1 LRTVAGTLRAALGT
15 VLRLPEPPALTV
27 AGRTDAG
34 VHARGQVCH
43 LDVSETTRSALPG
56 RSARSPEHALR
67 DRLSGVLPADLVVR
81 DVRCVPESFDARF
94 AATGRAYRYRL
105 ADTPHRP
112 DPLRRDVA
120 WHPRRLD
127 EHRMHAAAQALLG
140 EHDFVAFCRPRP
152 GASTIRTLTRLEV
165 ARPTVGVVTLDAL
178 GDAFCHHQ
186 VRALV
191 GALVAVGEGRRGVE
205 WPAQVLAA
213 RQRDGA
219 VVVAP
224 AIGLTLEAV
233 LYPPDDQLVAQ
244 VTRTRRRRDEA

>member
-1 LRTVAGTLRAALGT
+1 VAGTLRAALGT
-15 VLRLPEPPALTV
+15 VLRLPEAPALTV

-43 LDVSETTRSALPG
+43 LDVSESVRAALPG
-56 RSARSPEHALR
+56 RSSRTPEHALR
-67 DRLSGVLPADLVVR
+67 DRLAGVLPADLVVR
-81 DVRCVPESFDARF
+81 DVRAVPDAFDARF

-120 WHPRRLD
+120 WHPRHLD
-127 EHRMHAAAQALLG
+127 EHRMQAAAEPLLG
-140 EHDFVAFCRPRP
+140 EHDFAAFCRPRP
-152 GASTIRTLTRLEV
+152 GASTIRALTRLAC
-165 ARPTVGVVTLDAL
+165 ARSSPGVVTVDAQA
-178 GDAFCHHQ
+178 DAFCHHQ

-191 GALVAVGEGRRGVE
+191 GALVAVGEGRRAVD

-213 RQRDGA
+213 GERDGA

-224 AIGLTLEAV
+224 AAGLTLEAV
-233 LYPPDDQLVAQ
+233 LYPPDDELAAQ